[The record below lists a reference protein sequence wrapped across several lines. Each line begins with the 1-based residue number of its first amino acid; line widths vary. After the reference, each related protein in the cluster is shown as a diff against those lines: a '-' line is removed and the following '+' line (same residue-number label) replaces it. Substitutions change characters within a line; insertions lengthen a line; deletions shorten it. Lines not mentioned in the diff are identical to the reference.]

1 MANLDK
7 FYTKPE
13 IAEQCYNFLKQ
24 FYPNIENE
32 IFLEPSAGS
41 GNFLTYLKNYE
52 AYDIAPEGENI
63 IKADFLSLEL
73 NRNNYVTIG
82 NPPFGKRSK
91 LAIDFFNHA
100 AKFSKIIAFIVP
112 VSFMKWG
119 VHKELD
125 SNFKL
130 QAYMY
135 IPENSFTDKGKDFSV
150 RCVFQIWTRDNVSHN
165 LRILKSP
172 PIKHEDFNIWQYNA
186 TPEAMKYLDENWKY
200 ALYRQGYKDYHK
212 LFTQEEYDEV
222 QQQMKQNIQF
232 FFFEP
237 LCDRAEQFIHEG
249 DFESLA
255 ARNTSTPGF
264 GKADF
269 VSYYIQW
276 LEEQKFDK

>member
-7 FYTKPE
+7 FYTKPD
-13 IAEQCYNFLKQ
+13 IAEQCYDFLKQ
-24 FYPNIENE
+24 FYPDIGNE

-73 NRNNYVTIG
+73 NRNDYVTIG

-91 LAIDFFNHA
+91 LAINFFNHA
-100 AKFSKIIAFIVP
+100 AKFSKIIAFILP

-130 QAYMY
+130 LAYKRL
-135 IPENSFTDKGKDFSV
+135 PENSFSDNGKDFSV
-150 RCVFQIWTRDNVSHN
+150 RCVFQIWTKNDIPHN

-172 PIKHEDFNIWQYNA
+172 PIKHNDFNIWQYNA
-186 TPEAMKYLDENWKY
+186 TPQAMKYIDENWKY
-200 ALYRQGYKDYHK
+200 AVYRQGYKDYNH
-212 LFTQEEYDEV
+212 LFTKENYDFIKK
-222 QQQMKQNIQF
+222 QMINNVQF
-232 FFFEP
+232 FFIEP
-237 LCDRAEQFIHEG
+237 LCEQAEQFVIHS
-249 DFESLA
+249 DFEELA

-269 VSYYIQW
+269 VSYYLQW
-276 LEEQKFDK
+276 LEENK

>member
-52 AYDIAPEGENI
+52 AYDIVPEGENI

-73 NRNNYVTIG
+73 SHNNYVTIG

-125 SNFKL
+125 NNFKL

-150 RCVFQIWTRDNVSHN
+150 RCVFQIWTKDNISHN

-186 TPEAMKYLDENWKY
+186 TPEAMKYIDENWKY
-200 ALYRQGYKDYHK
+200 AIYRQGYKDYHY
-212 LFTQEEYDEV
+212 LFLKEKEYDIVKE
-222 QQQMKQNIQF
+222 QMKRNIQF
-232 FFFEP
+232 FFIEP
-237 LCDRAEQFIHEG
+237 LCERAERFVHEA
-249 DFESLA
+249 DFEGLA

-269 VSYYIQW
+269 VSYYLQW
-276 LEEQKFDK
+276 LEESNN

>member
-7 FYTKPE
+7 FYTKKD
-13 IAEQCYNFLKQ
+13 IAQQCYTFLTK
-24 FYPNIENE
+24 YYTITDND
-32 IFLEPSAGS
+32 IFLEPSAGAGS
-41 GNFLTYLKNYE
+41 FLEFLPKYE
-52 AYDIAPEGENI
+52 AYDIAPEGDNI
-63 IKADFLSLEL
+63 IKQDFLTLEL
-73 NRNNYVTIG
+73 PRYDYVTIG

-91 LAIDFFNHA
+91 LAIEFFNHA
-100 AKFSKIIAFIVP
+100 AKYSKIIAFIVP

-119 VHKELD
+119 IHKELD
-125 SNFKL
+125 SNFNL

-135 IPENSFTDKGKDFSV
+135 LPENSFTDNGKDFSV
-150 RCVFQIWTRDNVSHN
+150 RCVFQIWTREKINNN
-165 LRILKSP
+165 LRILKAP
-172 PIKHEDFNIWQYNA
+172 PIKHADFNIWQYNA

-222 QQQMKQNIQF
+222 EQQMKQNIQF

>member
-7 FYTKPE
+7 FYTKKD
-13 IAEQCYNFLKQ
+13 IAQQCYTFLTK
-24 FYPNIENE
+24 YYNVTEDD
-32 IFLEPSAGS
+32 IFLEPSAGAGS
-41 GNFLTYLKNYE
+41 FLEFLPKYE
-52 AYDIAPEGENI
+52 AYDIMPEGDNI
-63 IKADFLSLEL
+63 IKADFLTLEL
-73 NRNNYVTIG
+73 SRYDYITIG

-91 LAIDFFNHA
+91 LAIEFFNRA
-100 AKFSKIIAFIVP
+100 AKYSKIIAFIVP

-125 SNFKL
+125 SNFNL

-135 IPENSFTDKGKDFSV
+135 LPENSFTDKGKDFSV
-150 RCVFQIWTRDNVSHN
+150 RCVFQIWTREKIANN

-172 PIKHEDFNIWQYNA
+172 SIKHKDFNIWQYNA
-186 TPEAMKYLDENWKY
+186 TPEAMKYIEENWKY

-212 LFTQEEYDEV
+212 LFTQEEHEEV
-222 QQQMKQNIQF
+222 KQQMKQNIQF

-237 LCDRAEQFIHEG
+237 LCDNAEQFIHEG
-249 DFESLA
+249 DFEGLA

-269 VSYYIQW
+269 VSYYTQW

>member
-13 IAEQCYNFLKQ
+13 IALQCYNFLKQ
-24 FYPNIENE
+24 FYPSLDNE
-32 IFLEPSAGS
+32 MFLEPSAGS
-41 GNFLTYLKNYE
+41 GNFLPLLKHYE
-52 AYDIAPEGENI
+52 AYDIAPEGDNI
-63 IKADFLSLEL
+63 TKADFLSLTL
-73 NRNNYVTIG
+73 NKNDYVTIG

-125 SNFKL
+125 PRFKL

-135 IPENSFTDKGKDFSV
+135 IPKNSFTDRDKDFSV
-150 RCVFQIWTRDNVSHN
+150 RCVFQIWTRENILED
-165 LRILKSP
+165 LRILKAP

-186 TPEAMKYLDENWKY
+186 TPEAMKYINENWKY
-200 ALYRQGYKDYHK
+200 AIYRQGYKDYHR
-212 LFTQEEYDEV
+212 LFTREEYDIVKE
-222 QQQMKQNIQF
+222 QMEKNIQF
-232 FFFEP
+232 FFIEP
-237 LCDRAEQFIHEG
+237 LCKRAEQFICKA
-249 DFESLA
+249 DFEELA
-255 ARNTSTPGF
+255 ERNTSTPGF

-269 VSYYIQW
+269 ISYYLQW
-276 LEEQKFDK
+276 IRDFNN